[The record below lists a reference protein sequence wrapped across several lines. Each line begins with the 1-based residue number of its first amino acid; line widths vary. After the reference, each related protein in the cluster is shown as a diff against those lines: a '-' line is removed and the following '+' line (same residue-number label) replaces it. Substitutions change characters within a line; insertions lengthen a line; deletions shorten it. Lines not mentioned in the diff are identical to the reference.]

1 MKKVALITLFIVSLI
16 GVGAAYLSPSSPPS
30 QLIKAQSQQDT
41 SIDLSSQKDFFE
53 YTLSGLGEQS
63 LEEIKANV
71 KTGESQLD
79 SLGISAE
86 LFETYL
92 AYKEALS
99 KLEPF
104 EGNSLSLNELK
115 QLNNAILAMQSTFF
129 TDEQIAQLFDAE
141 NRLRQLAIDKLAI
154 RETELDAD
162 SQQQMLEENLA
173 SQPKYIQQS
182 ERNNALVIEL
192 NQTSEMSAQE
202 KYLARVDL
210 VGEEGAER
218 LQALDEQRASFNAS
232 LNDYLEKRAEII
244 NNDFLGEEEKK
255 TEIAGLRE
263 QSFEQK
269 QWRRVEALERIH
281 DSEANN

>member
-1 MKKVALITLFIVSLI
+1 MKKAALVIVSVVSLVS
-16 GVGAAYLSPSSPPS
+16 VGAVYLFQPQSAQPT
-30 QLIKAQSQQDT
+30 KAHSQQDT
-41 SIDLSSQKDFFE
+41 TVDLSSQKDFFE
-53 YTLSGLGEQS
+53 YSLSSLGEQS

-71 KTGESQLD
+71 KAGESQSN
-79 SLGISAE
+79 SLGINAE

-104 EGNSLSLNELK
+104 EGNSLSLMELK
-115 QLNNAILAMQSTFF
+115 QLNNAILSMQSDFF
-129 TDEQIAQLFDAE
+129 TDEQIAQLFDEE

-154 RETELDAD
+154 RETQLDAD

-173 SQPKYIQQS
+173 SQPEYIQQS

-218 LQALDEQRASFNAS
+218 LQALDEQRSSFNAS

-255 TEIAGLRE
+255 TEITGLRE
-263 QSFEQK
+263 QSFEQN
-269 QWRRVEALERIH
+269 QWRRVKALERIH

>member
-1 MKKVALITLFIVSLI
+1 MKKAALVIVSVVSLI
-16 GVGAAYLSPSSPPS
+16 SVGAVYLFQPQSAQP
-30 QLIKAQSQQDT
+30 IKAHSQQDT
-41 SIDLSSQKDFFE
+41 TVDLSSQKDFFE
-53 YTLSGLGEQS
+53 YSLSSLGEQS

-71 KTGESQLD
+71 KNIDSKLN

-92 AYKEALS
+92 SYKEALS

-104 EGNSLSLNELK
+104 EGNSLSLMELE
-115 QLNNAILAMQSTFF
+115 QLNNAILSMQSEFF
-129 TDEQIAQLFDAE
+129 TDEQIAQLFDEE

-154 RETELDAD
+154 QETQLDAD
-162 SQQQMLEENLA
+162 SQKQMLEENLA
-173 SQPKYIQQS
+173 SQPEYIQQS

-192 NQTSEMSAQE
+192 NQISEMSAQE

-210 VGEEGAER
+210 VGESGAER

-232 LNDYLEKRAEII
+232 LNDYLEKRTEII
-244 NNDFLGEEEKK
+244 NNDFLGKEEKK
-255 TEIAGLRE
+255 TEIAELRE
-263 QSFEQK
+263 QSFEQN

>member
-16 GVGAAYLSPSSPPS
+16 GVGAAYLFPSSPPS

-115 QLNNAILAMQSTFF
+115 QLNDAILVMQSAFF
-129 TDEQIAQLFDAE
+129 TDEQIAQLFDEE
-141 NRLRQLAIDKLAI
+141 NRLRQLAIDKLTI

-218 LQALDEQRASFNAS
+218 LQTLDEQRASFNAS

-281 DSEANN
+281 DSKSKN

>member
-1 MKKVALITLFIVSLI
+1 MKKAALVIVSVVSLI
-16 GVGAAYLSPSSPPS
+16 SVGAVYLYQPQSAQP
-30 QLIKAQSQQDT
+30 IKAHSQQDT
-41 SIDLSSQKDFFE
+41 TVDLSSQKDFFE
-53 YTLSGLGEQS
+53 YSLSSLGEQS
-63 LEEIKANV
+63 LAEIKANV
-71 KTGESQLD
+71 EAGESQSNSLD
-79 SLGISAE
+79 INAE

-104 EGNSLSLNELK
+104 EGNSLSLMELK
-115 QLNNAILAMQSTFF
+115 QLNNAILSMQSEFF
-129 TDEQIAQLFDAE
+129 TDEQIAQLFDEE

-154 RETELDAD
+154 RETQLDAD

-173 SQPKYIQQS
+173 SQPDYIQQS

-192 NQTSEMSAQE
+192 NQTSEMTAQE
-202 KYLARVDL
+202 KYLARIDL

-232 LNDYLEKRAEII
+232 LNEYLEKRAEII

-263 QSFEQK
+263 QSFEQN

>member
-1 MKKVALITLFIVSLI
+1 MKKAALVIVSVVSLI
-16 GVGAAYLSPSSPPS
+16 SVGAVYLYQPQSAQP
-30 QLIKAQSQQDT
+30 IKAHSQQDT
-41 SIDLSSQKDFFE
+41 TVDLSSQKDFFE
-53 YTLSGLGEQS
+53 YSLSSLGEQS
-63 LEEIKANV
+63 LEEIKTNV
-71 KTGESQLD
+71 KAGESQPN

-104 EGNSLSLNELK
+104 EGRSLSLMELE
-115 QLNNAILAMQSTFF
+115 QLNNAILSIQSEFF
-129 TDEQIAQLFDAE
+129 TDEQIAQLFDEE

-154 RETELDAD
+154 RETQLDAE

-173 SQPKYIQQS
+173 SQPEYIQQS

-192 NQTSEMSAQE
+192 NQTSEMSAQD
-202 KYLARVDL
+202 KYLVRVDL

-218 LQALDEQRASFNAS
+218 LQTLDEQRASFNAS
-232 LNDYLEKRAEII
+232 LSDYLEKRAEII
-244 NNDFLGEEEKK
+244 NNDFLGEDEKK

>member
-1 MKKVALITLFIVSLI
+1 MKKAALVIVSVVSLI
-16 GVGAAYLSPSSPPS
+16 SVGAVYLYQPQSA
-30 QLIKAQSQQDT
+30 QTIKAHSQQDT
-41 SIDLSSQKDFFE
+41 TVDLSSQKDFFE
-53 YTLSGLGEQS
+53 YSLSSLGEHS

-71 KTGESQLD
+71 KAGESQSN

-104 EGNSLSLNELK
+104 EGNSLSLMELE
-115 QLNNAILAMQSTFF
+115 QLNNAILSMQSEFF
-129 TDEQIAQLFDAE
+129 TDEQIAQLFDEE

-154 RETELDAD
+154 RETQLDAD

-173 SQPKYIQQS
+173 SQPEYIQQS

-244 NNDFLGEEEKK
+244 NNNFLGEDEKK

-263 QSFEQK
+263 QSFEQN

>member
-1 MKKVALITLFIVSLI
+1 MKKAALVIVSVVSLI
-16 GVGAAYLSPSSPPS
+16 SVRAVYLYQPQSVQP
-30 QLIKAQSQQDT
+30 IKAHSQQDT
-41 SIDLSSQKDFFE
+41 TVDLSSQKDFFE
-53 YTLSGLGEQS
+53 YSLSSLGEQS
-63 LEEIKANV
+63 LEEIKTNV
-71 KTGESQLD
+71 KAGESQSN

-104 EGNSLSLNELK
+104 EGNSLSLMELE
-115 QLNNAILAMQSTFF
+115 QLNNAILSMQSEFF
-129 TDEQIAQLFDAE
+129 TDEQIAQLFDEE

-154 RETELDAD
+154 RETQLDSD

-173 SQPKYIQQS
+173 SQPDYIQQS

-244 NNDFLGEEEKK
+244 NNDFLGEDEKK

-263 QSFEQK
+263 QSFEQN

>member
-1 MKKVALITLFIVSLI
+1 MKKVALITLFIISLI
-16 GVGAAYLSPSSPPS
+16 GVGAAYLFPSSPPS

-115 QLNNAILAMQSTFF
+115 QLNDAILVMQSAFF
-129 TDEQIAQLFDAE
+129 TDEQIAQLFDEE
-141 NRLRQLAIDKLAI
+141 NRLRQLAIDKLTI

-218 LQALDEQRASFNAS
+218 LQTLDEQRASFNAS

-263 QSFEQK
+263 QSFEQN
-269 QWRRVEALERIH
+269 QWRRIEALERIH
-281 DSEANN
+281 DSKSKN

>member
-1 MKKVALITLFIVSLI
+1 MKKAALVIVSVVSLI
-16 GVGAAYLSPSSPPS
+16 SVGAVYLYQPQSAQP
-30 QLIKAQSQQDT
+30 IKAHSQQDT
-41 SIDLSSQKDFFE
+41 TVDLSSQKDFFE
-53 YTLSGLGEQS
+53 YSLSSLGEQS
-63 LEEIKANV
+63 LAEIKANV
-71 KTGESQLD
+71 EAGESQSNSLD
-79 SLGISAE
+79 INAE

-104 EGNSLSLNELK
+104 EGNSLSLMELK
-115 QLNNAILAMQSTFF
+115 QLNNAILSMQSEFF
-129 TDEQIAQLFDAE
+129 TDEQIAQLFDEE

-154 RETELDAD
+154 RETQLDAD

-173 SQPKYIQQS
+173 SQPDYIQQS

-192 NQTSEMSAQE
+192 NQTSEMTAQE
-202 KYLARVDL
+202 KYLARIDL

-263 QSFEQK
+263 QSFEQN

>member
-1 MKKVALITLFIVSLI
+1 MKKAALVIVSVVSLI
-16 GVGAAYLSPSSPPS
+16 SVGAVYLFQPQSAQP
-30 QLIKAQSQQDT
+30 IKAHSQQDT
-41 SIDLSSQKDFFE
+41 TVDLSSQKDFFE
-53 YTLSGLGEQS
+53 YSLSSLGEQS

-71 KTGESQLD
+71 KAGESQSN

-104 EGNSLSLNELK
+104 EVNSLSLMELK
-115 QLNNAILAMQSTFF
+115 QLNNAILSMQSEFF
-129 TDEQIAQLFDAE
+129 TDEQIAQLFDEE

-154 RETELDAD
+154 QETELDAD
-162 SQQQMLEENLA
+162 SQQQMLEEYLA
-173 SQPKYIQQS
+173 SQPEYIQQS

-263 QSFEQK
+263 QSFEQN

>member
-1 MKKVALITLFIVSLI
+1 MKIVALITLFIVSLI
-16 GVGAAYLSPSSPPS
+16 GVGAAYLFPSSPPS

-92 AYKEALS
+92 VYKEALS

-115 QLNNAILAMQSTFF
+115 QLNDAILAMQSAFF
-129 TDEQIAQLFDAE
+129 TDEQIAQLFDEE
-141 NRLRQLAIDKLAI
+141 NRLRQLAIDKL
-154 RETELDAD
+154 L
-162 SQQQMLEENLA
+162 
-173 SQPKYIQQS
+173 
-182 ERNNALVIEL
+182 
-192 NQTSEMSAQE
+192 
-202 KYLARVDL
+202 
-210 VGEEGAER
+210 
-218 LQALDEQRASFNAS
+218 S
-232 LNDYLEKRAEII
+232 L
-244 NNDFLGEEEKK
+244 
-255 TEIAGLRE
+255 
-263 QSFEQK
+263 
-269 QWRRVEALERIH
+269 IH
-281 DSEANN
+281 I

>member
-16 GVGAAYLSPSSPPS
+16 GVGAAYLFPSSPPS

-115 QLNNAILAMQSTFF
+115 QLNNAILAMQSAFF

-281 DSEANN
+281 DSKSKN

>member
-1 MKKVALITLFIVSLI
+1 MKKAALVIVSVVSLI
-16 GVGAAYLSPSSPPS
+16 SVGAVYLFQPQSAQP
-30 QLIKAQSQQDT
+30 IKAHSQQDT
-41 SIDLSSQKDFFE
+41 TVDLSSQKDFFE
-53 YTLSGLGEQS
+53 YSLSSLGEQS

-71 KTGESQLD
+71 KAGESQSN

-99 KLEPF
+99 KLEPL
-104 EGNSLSLNELK
+104 EGNSLSLMELE
-115 QLNNAILAMQSTFF
+115 QLNNAILSMQSEFF
-129 TDEQIAQLFDAE
+129 TDEQIAQLFDEE

-154 RETELDAD
+154 RETQLDAD

-173 SQPKYIQQS
+173 SQPEYIQQS

-263 QSFEQK
+263 QSFEQN

>member
-281 DSEANN
+281 DSESKN